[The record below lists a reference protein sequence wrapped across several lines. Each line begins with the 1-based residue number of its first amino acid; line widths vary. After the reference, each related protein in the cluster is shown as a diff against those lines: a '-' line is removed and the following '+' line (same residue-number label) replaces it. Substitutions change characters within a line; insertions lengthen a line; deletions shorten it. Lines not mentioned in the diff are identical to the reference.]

1 MGCCYVFNKTS
12 GTMTNV
18 DLTAALDAA
27 NDKQNVVWINLFQPT
42 ADELAVLKES
52 LNLHELTI
60 EDLESFRV
68 RPKVEEFDDHLYI
81 VFKALNFKEGAE
93 EIDRINLNL
102 LLFKNILITSYL
114 EPIDS
119 ITQLVNEIPNHPAVM
134 QKGADF
140 FLYVVLDRVVDDYFP
155 FMDELDEATD
165 KLEGEIFEK
174 FNRKLSAEIF
184 GLKLKVTHLRR
195 LLGPKREMLNNL
207 ISRPHPLI
215 NPKTQ
220 VYLRDVYDHIIRI
233 NDYLE
238 TYREILQGAMDSY
251 LTQMSNRM
259 NDIMKTLSAV
269 ATTMLPLG
277 IIAGIYGTNFKVLPG
292 SEGPHSFWLF
302 MAVMGLVFLST
313 LLYFK
318 RKKWF

>member
-1 MGCCYVFNKTS
+1 MGCCYVFHKAA
-12 GTMTNV
+12 GTITNI
-18 DLTAALDAA
+18 DLAAALEAA
-27 NDKQNVVWINLFQPT
+27 KDKQNVVWINLFQPT

-52 LNLHELTI
+52 LNLHELTV
-60 EDLESFRV
+60 EDLESARV

-81 VFKALNFKEGAE
+81 VFKALNFREAVE

-102 LLFKNILITSYL
+102 LLFKNILITAYL

-119 ITQLVNEIPNHPAVM
+119 IDQLVNEIPKRPAIM
-134 QKGADF
+134 QRGADF
-140 FLYVVLDRVVDDYFP
+140 LLYSVLDCVVDDYFP

-165 KLEGEIFEK
+165 RLEGEIFEK
-174 FNRKLSAEIF
+174 FNRKLSSEIF
-184 GLKLKVTHLRR
+184 QLKLKVTHLRR

-207 ISRPHPLI
+207 ISRPHSLI

-277 IIAGIYGTNFKVLPG
+277 IIAGIYGTNFKKLPG
-292 SEGPHSFWLF
+292 AEGQYSFWLF
-302 MAVMGLVFLST
+302 MAAMGLVFLAN
-313 LLYFK
+313 LIYFK
-318 RKKWF
+318 KKKWF